1 MLFGPACFLSLW
13 RDMKE
18 SRNCGKGQWLLKLNL
33 ECVCVCVGG
42 CPYFLLPVP
51 LRIPRVIYS
60 KEDCAVVKITQNP
73 FMENPQ
79 VPGLACWSHKHIC
92 LRFSSPCT
100 TRQTDVLIVNLN
112 TLLEFNIHV
121 LPPPYPPPPAPLKL
135 L

>member
-1 MLFGPACFLSLW
+1 MFPLTLEGHEGIKELW
-13 RDMKE
+13 KRTMAFE
-18 SRNCGKGQWLLKLNL
+18 AEPGV
-33 ECVCVCVGG
+33 CVCVCVGG

-100 TRQTDVLIVNLN
+100 TRHTDVFIVN
-112 TLLEFNIHV
+112 
-121 LPPPYPPPPAPLKL
+121 
-135 L
+135 